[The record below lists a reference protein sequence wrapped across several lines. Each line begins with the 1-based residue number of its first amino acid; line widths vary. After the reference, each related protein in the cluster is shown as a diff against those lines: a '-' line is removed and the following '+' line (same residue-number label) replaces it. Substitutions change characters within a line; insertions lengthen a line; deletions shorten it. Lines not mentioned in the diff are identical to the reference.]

1 MKKPSAKKTKETT
14 PETKGAKAKKKG
26 IGHQEKG
33 ANSAE
38 DANRRALFLVHKG
51 DYVKAK
57 DRLTK
62 AQTAIRGLEKVIKS
76 DGFKVAQVK
85 DAILMDSPEGEEQIR
100 MEIANRL
107 LAAQWAGSVL
117 GQQLALFLEPDRT
130 PAVDMAYDEGV
141 RDCIE
146 GKTAKPGY
154 SPDTAQA
161 MRYLEGYHDE
171 TARRVKSGIKAPT
184 AAEMN

>member
-26 IGHQEKG
+26 VGHQEKG

-107 LAAQWAGSVL
+107 IAAQWAGSVL

-130 PAVDMAYDEGV
+130 PAVDMAADEGT
-141 RDCIE
+141 RDAME
-146 GKTAKPGY
+146 NKVAKPGY
-154 SPDTAQA
+154 DPSTPQHRTYMEAYHTEQA
-161 MRYLEGYHDE
+161 RQI
-171 TARRVKSGIKAPT
+171 KSGIKPLNS
-184 AAEMN
+184 EMN